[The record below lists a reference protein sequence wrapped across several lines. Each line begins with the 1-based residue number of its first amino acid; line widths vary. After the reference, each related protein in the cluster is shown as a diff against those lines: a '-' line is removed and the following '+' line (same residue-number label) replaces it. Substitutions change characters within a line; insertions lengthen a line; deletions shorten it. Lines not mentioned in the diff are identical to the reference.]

1 MFIFIADF
9 SSLYYIEVINLGLY
23 KLAEKLLPERFSI
36 YQLMAVLDMEQ
47 ENAREARNIL
57 RQFYQMGFIRRISKN
72 MYMKVKKSSS

>member
-1 MFIFIADF
+1 
-9 SSLYYIEVINLGLY
+9 VGLY
-23 KLAEKLLPERFSI
+23 KLAEKLLPEKFSI

-72 MYMKVKKSSS
+72 MYMKIKKSTS